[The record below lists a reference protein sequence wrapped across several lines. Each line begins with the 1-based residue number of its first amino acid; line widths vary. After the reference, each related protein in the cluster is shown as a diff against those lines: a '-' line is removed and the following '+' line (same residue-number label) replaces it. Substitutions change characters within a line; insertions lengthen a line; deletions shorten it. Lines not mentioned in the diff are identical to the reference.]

1 MRRAV
6 GLVEMVVGALMLAAA
21 LVVVFQALGV
31 GVRGTEQIGDE
42 LVAAQAASDIV
53 DMFASAPR
61 LTASPAAPP
70 DALAQALGLP
80 YERVVL
86 PRGFSAQIEV
96 RDLPDAG
103 DGRAKLVR
111 ASVSWNGRTIAMA
124 RLVTDEVGL
133 ER

>member
-1 MRRAV
+1 M

-42 LVAAQAASDIV
+42 LVAAQTASDIV
-53 DMFASAPR
+53 DLFASAPAPR
-61 LTASPAAPP
+61 LAATPPAPP

-86 PRGFSAQIEV
+86 PPGFTAQIEV
-96 RDLPDAG
+96 RDLPDTG
-103 DGRAKLVR
+103 DGRVKLVR
-111 ASVSWNGRTIAMA
+111 AAVSWNGKTIAMA